1 MMTSIFT
8 PRRILISAAF
18 SFSVA
23 AAQAAPVSV
32 DSSAVREAKTDDTRF
47 GIGATTSINQRPFL
61 GVGTQQESLPYF
73 SFSWGRIAVEGL
85 DITVDLF
92 RNDQQSFGFIATPRF
107 YEVTSGFAKEGEL
120 NGISSTDDTWFAGLN
135 YRRKLGSY
143 YIIAN
148 AITDV
153 GNESDG
159 NEVTLTVNR
168 PYHFDRVS
176 LIPAIGVVWQDKKL
190 VNHFYGVDNDE
201 TTPTRSIYQNESSL
215 NYQASLTAVFQP
227 STHWQFLG
235 AVKVDALGSGISDS
249 PIIDE
254 DVLPSALVGAV
265 YRF

>member
-1 MMTSIFT
+1 MKISFF
-8 PRRILISAAF
+8 PPYRLIIGSALAFFAAF
-18 SFSVA
+18 V
-23 AAQAAPVSV
+23 QAAPVSV

-47 GIGATTSINQRPFL
+47 GIGATTSLNQRPFL

-73 SFSWGRIAVEGL
+73 SFTWGPVSMEGL
-85 DITVDLF
+85 DLTVDLL

-107 YEVTSGFAKEGEL
+107 YEVTSGFAKDGEL
-120 NGISSTDDTWFAGLN
+120 NGISTTDDTWFAGLN
-135 YRRKLGSY
+135 YRRKLGKY
-143 YIIAN
+143 YIVMN

-159 NEVTLTVNR
+159 NEITLTVNR
-168 PYHFDRVS
+168 PYQFDRIS
-176 LIPAIGVVWQDKKL
+176 LIPAIGVVWQDQKL

-201 TTPTRSIYQNESSL
+201 STPTRPVYQNESSL
-215 NYQASLTAVFQP
+215 NYQASLTAVWHP
-227 STHWQFLG
+227 TVHWQFLG
-235 AVKVDALGSGISDS
+235 ALKVDALGTGITDS